1 MRRLSTRIG
10 IALCAFVLAGCGGV
24 PLLPGDAGD
33 DQTTSD
39 MRGPDITSAPGRV
52 ASGRDP
58 FAVPPTP
65 VPPLKSGTQA
75 LFDRAVELQSAG
87 KYEAAQV
94 LLLEITAEQPELAGP
109 WVNLGLIHAHAGDVV
124 TAADA
129 FATALQAN
137 PKNCDALTQM
147 GVLKRREGD
156 FEGAE
161 AMYRRCLDANPGY
174 AHAYLNLGILY
185 ELYMGR
191 YGEAL
196 AAYNDYQIIVPEPD
210 QRVTGW
216 VMDLERRVAALANR

>member
-1 MRRLSTRIG
+1 MPRLSTRIG
-10 IALCAFVLAGCGGV
+10 IVLCALLLAGCANV
-24 PLLPGDAGD
+24 PGPSADADNGDPDKGQTPDVSAREAG
-33 DQTTSD
+33 TPA
-39 MRGPDITSAPGRV
+39 GP
-52 ASGRDP
+52 DP
-58 FAVPPTP
+58 FAVPATP

-75 LFDRAVELQSAG
+75 LFERAVELQSAG

-109 WVNLGLIHAHAGDVV
+109 WVNLGLIHAHAGDSA

-137 PKNCDALTQM
+137 PKNCDALTQL

-196 AAYNDYQIIVPEPD
+196 AAYNDYQVIVPEPD
-210 QRVTGW
+210 ARVHGW
-216 VMDLERRVAALANR
+216 VIDLERRVAAIANR